1 MSASID
7 LKDLERRM
15 DGALDSLQKDFGS
28 LRTGR
33 ASASLLDAVDV
44 EAYGSPTPINQVAT
58 VSVPEPRMISVQVWD
73 KGLVAAVDKAIRNSP
88 LGVNPVVEGTLL
100 RIPIPPLN
108 EERRAELAKAASGYA
123 EQARVAI
130 RNVRRDG
137 MDTIKQMEK
146 DGEISE
152 DDEKAQSSKV
162 QSLTDD
168 YVGKVDT
175 ALKTKQDEIMQV

>member
-7 LKDLERRM
+7 LKDLQRRM
-15 DGALDSLQKDFGS
+15 DGALDALHKDFGS

-33 ASASLLDAVDV
+33 ASASLLDAINV
-44 EAYGSPTPINQVAT
+44 EAYGSPTPINQVGT

-73 KGLVAAVDKAIRNSP
+73 KELVGAVDKAIRNSP

-108 EERRAELAKAASGYA
+108 EERRAELAKAASSYA
-123 EQARVAI
+123 EHARVAI

-137 MDTIKQMEK
+137 MDTLKQMEK

-152 DDEKAQSSKV
+152 DELKSQSDSV
-162 QSLTDD
+162 QKLTDD
-168 YVGKVDT
+168 YVGKVDSS
-175 ALKTKQDEIMQV
+175 LKSKQDEIMQV

>member
-1 MSASID
+1 MSSTID
-7 LKDLERRM
+7 LKDLKRRM
-15 DGALDSLQKDFGS
+15 DGAIDALHKDFGS

-33 ASASLLDAVDV
+33 ASASLLDSVQV

-73 KGLVAAVDKAIRNSP
+73 KTMVPAVDKAIRNSP

-108 EERRAELAKAASGYA
+108 EERRAELAKAASSYA
-123 EQARVAI
+123 EHARVAI
-130 RNVRRDG
+130 RNIRRDG
-137 MDTIKQMEK
+137 MDTLKTMEK

-152 DDEKAQSSKV
+152 DELKSQSDSV
-162 QSLTDD
+162 QKLTDD
-168 YVGKVDT
+168 YVGKVDSS
-175 ALKTKQDEIMQV
+175 LKSKQDEIMQV